1 MFVMY
6 DKKFRLNVRVSPE
19 LNAWLDE
26 KSSEMGISK
35 SSLVAMAIANYRVQL
50 ETVDVVKKLEKIGN
64 KLLSEQRQ

>member
-1 MFVMY
+1 MY
-6 DKKFRLNVRVSPE
+6 ERKFRLNVRVSPE
-19 LNAWLDE
+19 LNEWLDK

-50 ETVDVVKKLEKIGN
+50 ETIDVVKKLEKIGD